1 MPLRDEILRGDLRAL
16 YLGWLAG
23 VCYREVEDD
32 VLEPPP
38 PPGLSRLTGAQ
49 QSLVQFLEIDEDL
62 VTAAGAAEPLSP
74 VEEVADKRAQEAW
87 LAQLPADESA
97 AVLKLLLGGQGQQAE
112 RQLRSAFLSWQRAQ
126 RPAVDSETRRR
137 TVAELWSLAEGAT
150 AVRQQQESAKR
161 KKAEAE
167 RNTKREAYLRAVAA
181 NRERH
186 WESAEKDAQRGG
198 ASGYYAVKRTLI
210 ELAEA
215 YTLCA
220 TRADFDQALADF
232 MLRHGTRTALVKR
245 LIEAGLWRRVK

>member
-1 MPLRDEILRGDLRAL
+1 M
-16 YLGWLAG
+16 
-23 VCYREVEDD
+23 
-32 VLEPPP
+32 
-38 PPGLSRLTGAQ
+38 
-49 QSLVQFLEIDEDL
+49 
-62 VTAAGAAEPLSP
+62 
-74 VEEVADKRAQEAW
+74 
-87 LAQLPADESA
+87 
-97 AVLKLLLGGQGQQAE
+97 
-112 RQLRSAFLSWQRAQ
+112 
-126 RPAVDSETRRR
+126 
-137 TVAELWSLAEGAT
+137 
-150 AVRQQQESAKR
+150 
-161 KKAEAE
+161 
-167 RNTKREAYLRAVAA
+167 RAVAA